1 MPQPSFPFG
10 DLLVRRLAAR
20 NRALGPAPNRVVRQV
35 LQASPRL
42 MRGRFG
48 FAGQVDVITTPAPDR
63 VVRLYDR
70 ASGRLVREVRTSP
83 AGLYAFP
90 DLTDTRLYYVVAL
103 DNLPNPESAAIA
115 DAVTPT

>member
-10 DLLVRRLAAR
+10 DAPLRLAG
-20 NRALGPAPNRVVRQV
+20 RAKAPGPVPNRLV
-35 LQASPRL
+35 LAALRAAPRL